1 MKAVIFDF
9 DGTIVDTE
17 SLWVDVYID
26 LIEEKYGHTVP
37 MAIFNKCVGTKDT
50 ALYDYLTEN
59 VDASISR
66 EQLSPLAEQL
76 VNSRINSLPVRHGIR
91 SALDRFKEQGLRIAI
106 ASGSQRHWIQSF
118 IQENNLTH
126 YFEEIRCADD
136 VDHVKPSPDIYLAA
150 LEALNLPANECFAI
164 EDSVNGATAAIRADI
179 KCYVV
184 PNEVT
189 ALDTFPIEVIRL
201 ESFDEILV

>member
-37 MAIFNKCVGTKDT
+37 MTIFNKCVGTKDT
-50 ALYDYLTEN
+50 ALYDYLTEY
-59 VDASISR
+59 VDASIKR

-76 VNSRINSLPVRHGIR
+76 VNSHINSLPIRQGIL
-91 SALDRFKEQGLRIAI
+91 SALDRFKAQGLRIAI
-106 ASGSQRHWIQSF
+106 ASGSQRHWILSF

-136 VDHVKPSPDIYLAA
+136 VENVKPSPDIYLAA
-150 LEALNLPANECFAI
+150 LEALNLTANECFAI

-189 ALDTFPIEVIRL
+189 ALDTFPLEVIRL
-201 ESFDEILV
+201 DSFDDILV

>member
-26 LIEEKYGHTVP
+26 LIKEKYGHTVP

-50 ALYDYLTEN
+50 ALYDYLTTN
-59 VDASISR
+59 VDASIRR
-66 EQLSPLAEQL
+66 EQLSPLAEKL
-76 VNSRINSLPVRHGIR
+76 VNSRINLLPIRQGIM

-118 IQENNLTH
+118 IHENNLTH

-136 VDHVKPSPDIYLAA
+136 VENVKPSPDIYLAA
-150 LEALNLPANECFAI
+150 LEALNLSAHECFAI

-189 ALDTFPIEVIRL
+189 ALDTFPNEVIRL
-201 ESFDEILV
+201 ESFDEIIV